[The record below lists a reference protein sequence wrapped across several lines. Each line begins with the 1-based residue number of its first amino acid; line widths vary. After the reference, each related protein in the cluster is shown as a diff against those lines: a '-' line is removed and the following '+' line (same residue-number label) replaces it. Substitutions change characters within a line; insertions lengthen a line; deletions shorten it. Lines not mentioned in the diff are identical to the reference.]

1 MTTVHIE
8 DSTPEGRW
16 LLDLIKDHKS
26 VTVEPEKK
34 EAKTVGACP
43 CRGCRAPRRVQR
55 KIRRQN
61 PRSIQAI
68 MREVIVSPTVLG
80 KLSDLVSYLRDDI
93 KLSEEAAQ
101 AYRGQ
106 FVQFIMTCSA
116 EINPPLGLFKRWCK
130 LGYRCAVFEKH
141 WVLAYQ
147 ILDEGIII
155 QDMCHTAI
163 LKE

>member
-1 MTTVHIE
+1 
-8 DSTPEGRW
+8 
-16 LLDLIKDHKS
+16 
-26 VTVEPEKK
+26 
-34 EAKTVGACP
+34 
-43 CRGCRAPRRVQR
+43 
-55 KIRRQN
+55 
-61 PRSIQAI
+61 

-116 EINPPLGLFKRWCK
+116 EINHPLCQFKRWCK
-130 LGYRCAVFEKH
+130 PGYRCAVFEKH

>member
-1 MTTVHIE
+1 
-8 DSTPEGRW
+8 
-16 LLDLIKDHKS
+16 
-26 VTVEPEKK
+26 
-34 EAKTVGACP
+34 
-43 CRGCRAPRRVQR
+43 
-55 KIRRQN
+55 
-61 PRSIQAI
+61 

-106 FVQFIMTCSA
+106 FVQFIMTC
-116 EINPPLGLFKRWCK
+116 PLCQFKRWCK

>member
-1 MTTVHIE
+1 
-8 DSTPEGRW
+8 
-16 LLDLIKDHKS
+16 
-26 VTVEPEKK
+26 
-34 EAKTVGACP
+34 
-43 CRGCRAPRRVQR
+43 
-55 KIRRQN
+55 
-61 PRSIQAI
+61 

-80 KLSDLVSYLRDDI
+80 KLSDLVSYLKDGI

-101 AYRGQ
+101 AYRGR

-116 EINPPLGLFKRWCK
+116 EINHPLCRFKRWCK